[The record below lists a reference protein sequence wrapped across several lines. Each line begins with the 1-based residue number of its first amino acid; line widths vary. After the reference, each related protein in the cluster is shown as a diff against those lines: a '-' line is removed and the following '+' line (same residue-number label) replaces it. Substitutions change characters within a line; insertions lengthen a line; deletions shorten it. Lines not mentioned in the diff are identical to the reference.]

1 MSNLWRIFLL
11 DWYLLDLLPYD
22 TMFWMTLE
30 YMLCF
35 FLWVKQVALALWSIQ
50 VPTHLERRFA
60 QIHLILLKTRCFN
73 GCFVASVCS
82 FPSTKQIKTG
92 FLSPPHSTLTA
103 QKKQI
108 KLAPCLTLPKIMF
121 PILWIGELVE
131 ANLPGTQPW
140 PALSHPNGSELGT
153 WQPSP
158 QQGSGFARPSENT
171 VVVVVVVVCCW
182 WCYLIPSKKLTRQW
196 VHNLQNCGTGNYS
209 FKWSMWSQRG
219 ETSWGSG
226 DV

>member
-1 MSNLWRIFLL
+1 MVVLPWSAMLGDSTHSDSGEMSNLWRIFLL

-103 QKKQI
+103 QKKTNKTGTMPHPPQNHVSHP
-108 KLAPCLTLPKIMF
+108 LNW
-121 PILWIGELVE
+121 WIGGGQLTGHPTVTGTESPKRLRTWYLAAIAAAGVWLRQALGKYGCRGCCCCLLVV
-131 ANLPGTQPW
+131 LPDT
-140 PALSHPNGSELGT
+140 L
-153 WQPSP
+153 
-158 QQGSGFARPSENT
+158 
-171 VVVVVVVVCCW
+171 
-182 WCYLIPSKKLTRQW
+182 
-196 VHNLQNCGTGNYS
+196 
-209 FKWSMWSQRG
+209 
-219 ETSWGSG
+219 
-226 DV
+226 